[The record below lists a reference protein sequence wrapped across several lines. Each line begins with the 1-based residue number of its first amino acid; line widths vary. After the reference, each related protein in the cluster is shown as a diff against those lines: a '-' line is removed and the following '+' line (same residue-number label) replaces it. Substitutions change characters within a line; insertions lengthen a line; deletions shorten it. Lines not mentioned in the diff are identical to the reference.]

1 MSNRE
6 MAEKL
11 ILEQELNLSEVW
23 ADTTCI
29 KNKIHYPIDWVLL
42 QDATRTLIK
51 SILVIRRHGLKHRI
65 RPPEQFITE
74 INKLVMEMTHT

>member
-1 MSNRE
+1 

-42 QDATRTLIK
+42 RDATRTSNRFWL
-51 SILVIRRHGLKHRI
+51 SG
-65 RPPEQFITE
+65 
-74 INKLVMEMTHT
+74 VMG